1 MSTTETKIEVRDL
14 RQSDWVWIEK
24 TILFSEYVSAADY
37 KVYSGLASYADNRE
51 QNAWPSIPTL
61 CERLHLS
68 RATVLRSLDNLK
80 DLGIIS
86 SEKRAGMS
94 NIYCLLKVEELKP
107 TRKTKATSPHQAFVK
122 FFYDTANKT
131 RGFQPKFNIRDG
143 SQLKRVLALNILSPI
158 ELEQLAVY
166 FLASYRYKQFT
177 PSIATFLSG
186 GIMNGLINS
195 IRNNPNF
202 WKELDD
208 LGRQFLNTTSEPQQ
222 VDFVAKLEAL
232 KNKLSINTAPAKQPA
247 LIGK

>member
-1 MSTTETKIEVRDL
+1 MSTLETKIEVRDL

-51 QNAWPSIPTL
+51 QNAWPSIRTL
-61 CERLHLS
+61 CDRLHLS
-68 RATVLRSLDNLK
+68 RATVFRSLDNLK
-80 DLGIIS
+80 DLSILSVENRPGL
-86 SEKRAGMS
+86 S
-94 NIYCLLKVEELKP
+94 NVYSLLKVTELKP
-107 TRKTKATSPHQAFVK
+107 TKKTKATSPHQSFIK

-143 SQLKRVLALNILSPI
+143 SQLKRVLGLNILSPS
-158 ELEQLAVY
+158 ELEQLALF
-166 FLASYRYKQFT
+166 FLASSRYKQFT

-186 GIMNGLINS
+186 GIMNGLINT
-195 IRNNPNF
+195 IRNNPTF

-232 KNKLSINTAPAKQPA
+232 KNKLSINTAPPKQLA
-247 LIGK
+247 LVGR